1 MGAASHGDT
10 DWVARIQ
17 RIRDRAPGV
26 VLLTSLPDIRWAT
39 GFSGSNAA
47 LILGDEPCLLTDGR
61 YTEQAAREV
70 SACKVQI
77 PAGNI
82 LRHAINALVPEGA
95 TVTLQ
100 AEHVTLAQLQEFRAW
115 SDGRG
120 LTFTHDQDLV
130 SPLRASKDSVEL
142 AAIQAAQR
150 LTENVFR
157 ALPGLVRE
165 GMSES
170 ELAAEIT
177 YRHLSAG
184 AQRMSFDP
192 IVGFGENAALPHG
205 RPGPRKLKAGDPILV
220 DMGCFLDGYAS
231 DMTRMMV
238 FGSPSQ
244 AFLDGFDLVLNALSK
259 AAEEARAGLRA
270 CDLDAVA
277 RSIIDHGG
285 FGPAFSHSLGHGVG
299 LEIHEAPS
307 VSFRSEAVL
316 PDGCVVTLEP
326 GIYLEGQFGIRIE
339 DIVVL
344 RPDGSDLVTDISR
357 ELVRI

>member
-1 MGAASHGDT
+1 MGRTSDGVI
-10 DWVARIQ
+10 DWVGRLQ
-17 RIRDRAPGV
+17 RIRERAPGV
-26 VLLTSLPDIRWAT
+26 VLVTSLPDIRWAT
-39 GFSGSNAA
+39 GFSGSNGVLVLSDRAH
-47 LILGDEPCLLTDGR
+47 LLTDGR
-61 YTEQAAREV
+61 YTEQASREV
-70 SACKVQI
+70 SACQVHI
-77 PAGNI
+77 TAGGL
-82 LRHAINALVPEGA
+82 LRHAVGTLIPEGS

-100 AEHVTLAQLQEFRAW
+100 AEHVTLAQLEDLEEDAE
-115 SDGRG
+115 GRD
-120 LTFTHDQDLV
+120 LVFHHQKDLV
-130 SPLRASKDSVEL
+130 SPLRATKDSVEL
-142 AAIQAAQR
+142 GAIESAQR
-150 LTENVFR
+150 LTESVFR
-157 ALPGLVRE
+157 TLPRLVRE

-177 YRHLSAG
+177 CRHLSAG

-205 RPGPRKLKAGDPILV
+205 RPGPRRLKAGDPILV

-238 FGSPSQ
+238 FGTPAQ
-244 AFLDGFDLVLNALSK
+244 EFLDGFDLVLCALGQAADK
-259 AAEEARAGLRA
+259 AYAGMRA

-277 RSIIDHGG
+277 RSVIEKGG
-285 FGPAFSHSLGHGVG
+285 MGPAFSHSLGHGVG

-307 VSFRSEAVL
+307 VSFRSEAAL

-344 RPDGSDLVTDISR
+344 RPGGCDLVTDVPR
-357 ELVRI
+357 DLVRI